1 MAETAG
7 SEDLEPLPPEWA
19 RVVDWLSL
27 RVATSAELT
36 LDLTTRPLPRRVRA
50 TVADCLGF
58 GLPRGELLGA
68 LLLVVDELVG
78 NAYRHTGRPSRLW
91 ITRERR
97 GLLVEVSDEDPAI
110 ERVAAGNGHG
120 LRLIDQLS
128 HGWGVR
134 ATAAGK
140 VVWALVPVRLFR

>member
-19 RVVDWLSL
+19 QLVEWLSL
-27 RVATSAELT
+27 RTAVAAELT
-36 LDLTTRPLPRRVRA
+36 IDLTTRPPLRRIRS
-50 TVADCLGF
+50 TVADCVGF

-78 NAYRHTGRPSRLW
+78 NAYAHTGRPSRLW
-91 ITRERR
+91 VTRERR
-97 GLLVEVSDEDPAI
+97 GLLVEVADEDPAI
-110 ERVAAGNGHG
+110 ERVAAGSGHG
-120 LRLIDQLS
+120 LRLVGQLS

-134 ATAAGK
+134 ACPPGK
-140 VVWALVPVRLFR
+140 IVWALVPVGPFR